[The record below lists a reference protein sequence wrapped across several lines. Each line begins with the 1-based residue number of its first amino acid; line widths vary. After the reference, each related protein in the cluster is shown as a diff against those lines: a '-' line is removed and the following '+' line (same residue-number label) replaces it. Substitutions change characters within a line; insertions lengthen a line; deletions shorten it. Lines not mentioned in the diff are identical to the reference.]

1 MQATACLLC
10 WGPMGDVFRALADP
24 TRRAILHELNERNGQ
39 TLFEICGRLASKHR
53 LASSRQAVSQHIEVL
68 VDAGV
73 VVTRREGRYKFH
85 HLDRRPLDMI
95 ASEWLRGRKED
106 Q

>member
-1 MQATACLLC
+1 
-10 WGPMGDVFRALADP
+10 MGDVFKALGDS

-39 TLFEICGRLASKHR
+39 TLFEVCGRLASKHG

-68 VDAGV
+68 VDAGL

-95 ASEWLRGRKED
+95 AGEWLRGRKEAR
-106 Q
+106 